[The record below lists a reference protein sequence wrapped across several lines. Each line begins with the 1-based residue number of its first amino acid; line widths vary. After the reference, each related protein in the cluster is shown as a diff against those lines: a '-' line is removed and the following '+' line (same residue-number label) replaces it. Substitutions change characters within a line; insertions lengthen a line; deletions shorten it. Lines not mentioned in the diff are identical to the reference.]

1 MKLIKSIE
9 KNKSAFVGLVIMF
22 AFIILASF
30 APYIVKVNPNEMSI
44 NTLSYPDSIHLLGT
58 NDIGQDILSRL
69 IYGARHS
76 VLISMSVG
84 FITVTI
90 SIFFGSL
97 AALTGGIID
106 RGIMRVTDIFLAV
119 PELIICLL
127 ISAVI
132 SPSQSTLVM
141 ILSLLQWP
149 VSLKIIRA
157 SVIKEKNNNY
167 VLAAKIFGASN
178 TYIMFRHII
187 KGVVPVAVS
196 MFIRNSTIAVFM
208 ESGLAF
214 LGLLDPSTIS
224 WGKIIADAMKYS
236 YLPIWKNWLL
246 PTGIVLSTFVVSMSY
261 IGFYLEEYAFSSRKE
276 IL

>member
-1 MKLIKSIE
+1 
-9 KNKSAFVGLVIMF
+9 MF
-22 AFIILASF
+22 IFILLAVF
-30 APYIVKVNPNEMSI
+30 APCIVRVSPTEMSV
-44 NTLSYPDSIHLLGT
+44 NTLSYPYREHLLGT
-58 NDIGQDILSRL
+58 NDIGQDILSRI

-90 SIFFGSL
+90 SIIFGSL
-97 AALTGGIID
+97 GALVGGIID

-132 SPSQSTLVM
+132 NPSKFTLIM
-141 ILSLLQWP
+141 ILSFLQWP

-167 VLAAKIFGASN
+167 VLASKIFGANNS
-178 TYIMFRHII
+178 YIMYRHII
-187 KGVVPVAVS
+187 KGIVPVIVS
-196 MFIRNSTIAVFM
+196 MFIRNATIAVFM

-224 WGKIIADAMKYS
+224 WGKIIADAMAYT

-246 PTGIVLSTFVVSMSY
+246 PSGIILSIFVVSMSY
-261 IGFYLEEYAFSSRKE
+261 IGFYVEDYAFSARKE
-276 IL
+276 SL